1 MRELRLDDDT
11 FLDLS
16 AEILRQ
22 GGSFQFRAHGSSMA
36 PFIRDGDLLTMA
48 PCDPADLAVGDVT
61 LYRTHRDRV
70 VAHRIV
76 AKSVQRGQW
85 TLVTQGDARLH
96 PDSPVPGDRLLG
108 RIVRIQRGDRIYHVD
123 RGPWRLAARLW
134 LWLLPLRRAAARLVR
149 AVKTAALR
157 ALNSLQSLRL
167 YRRLARSILGQRA
180 LVRRADARDASA
192 LARLF
197 GSETLPGLREPVGAL
212 AARTAE
218 EGGLALVAVI
228 GSSPAGRA
236 VVRRFPDGDPLYPG
250 WWLLGPVV
258 RARYRRAGI
267 ARALLRRALSEAA
280 EAGATWV
287 YLLAAEDDAATRSL
301 AQQAGFLPASLPAL
315 QARLDELSRTGEPRR
330 IILACA
336 VQSRKNR
343 PRQYA
348 FVPEVET

>member
-36 PFIRDGDLLTMA
+36 PFIRDGDLLTVT
-48 PCDPADLAVGDVT
+48 PCDPAALVVGNVA
-61 LYRTHRDRV
+61 LYRTRRDRV
-70 VAHRIV
+70 VAHRV
-76 AKSVQRGQW
+76 VRKSVQRGGW

-96 PDSPVPGDRLLG
+96 PDSPVPGDCLLG
-108 RIVRIQRGDRIYHVD
+108 RITRIQRGDRVFQLD

-134 LWLLPLRRAAARLVR
+134 PRLLPLRRGAARLVR
-149 AVKTAALR
+149 AVKTTALR
-157 ALNSLQSLRL
+157 VLNGTQALPL
-167 YRRLARSILGQRA
+167 YRRLAHRTFGEGA
-180 LVRRADARDASA
+180 CVRRAGADDASG
-192 LARLF
+192 LARLL
-197 GSETLPGLREPVGAL
+197 GGEMLPGLRESIGAL
-212 AARTAE
+212 ALHTAE
-218 EGGLALVAVI
+218 EGGPALFATVGGRPAGGVAVRHF
-228 GSSPAGRA
+228 SDD
-236 VVRRFPDGDPLYPG
+236 VPLYPG

-267 ARALLRRALSEAA
+267 GRGLLRRALLEAA

-287 YLLAAEDDAATRSL
+287 YLLATQDDAAVRSL

-315 QARLDELSRTGEPRR
+315 QARLDDRSCPGEPRR

-336 VQSRKNR
+336 VQARKHH
-343 PRQYA
+343 P
-348 FVPEVET
+348 